1 MYESFFGFTQRPF
14 AAAASANRYFPGQAI
29 ETARQT
35 LARIIDRAEGVG
47 LLTGP
52 AGTGKS
58 LLCQVLAEQFRR
70 SLQVA
75 LLASGQLCTRRA
87 LLQAILFELGLP
99 FRGME
104 EGDLRLSLVDHL
116 SPRARLMAAANPAQS
131 TTAADNALLLIVDE
145 AHTLP
150 LRLLE
155 ELRLITNLVRNGQSR
170 VRLVLAGGPQLEE
183 RFASPKLESF
193 NQRVAARCY
202 LEALDRQQTIEYV
215 RQQIG
220 QCGGQVDAIFTSDA
234 LDAIAQATDGIP
246 RLINQVCDHV
256 LLLAYA
262 GGERQINSAGI
273 EEAWADLQQL
283 PTPWN
288 AAQGAPSLE
297 EEKNVVEFGSLDDEL
312 SDELPAAV
320 PFRAASADSPPH
332 LMPTTLRHPQHSE
345 PLENLDHISAQM
357 ADLDENSFQPIG
369 DFKTEVELAFP
380 ASPNP
385 FHETFDHEEVVID
398 RYTSLTSDALAN
410 RPLVRTAES
419 HEFAALLAAADTTG
433 RKPAMAIAPATWPG
447 GVPTPTPAPSQPAT
461 SASNTTPSSPAP
473 PAPAFSAAD
482 AGDDDLIVIEEP
494 LERQT
499 TASKK
504 PAAKVRRREYRQL
517 FAQLRRG

>member
-1 MYESFFGFTQRPF
+1 MYESFFGFNQRPF
-14 AAAASANRYFPGQAI
+14 AAAASASRYFPGTAI

-35 LARIIDRAEGVG
+35 LARIVDRAEGVG

-75 LLASGQLCTRRA
+75 LLASGQICTRRA

-116 SPRARLMAAANPAQS
+116 SPRNRSNAAANPAQAP
-131 TTAADNALLLIVDE
+131 AAPDFALLLIVDE

-155 ELRLITNLVRNGQSR
+155 ELRLITNLVRNGQPR
-170 VRLVLAGGPQLEE
+170 VRLMLAGSPQLEE

-215 RQQIG
+215 RHQIA
-220 QCGGQVDAIFTSDA
+220 QAGGQADAIFTADA

-262 GGERQINSAGI
+262 GGERQINAAGI

-288 AAQGAPSLE
+288 AAAGAPDLE
-297 EEKNVVEFGSLDDEL
+297 SAQTDVVEFGALDDEL
-312 SDELPAAV
+312 ADESPAAL
-320 PFRAASADSPPH
+320 PFRAAAESTSPQ
-332 LMPTTLRHPQHSE
+332 LRPMQPEPVEDLRQIAAQLSE
-345 PLENLDHISAQM
+345 LED
-357 ADLDENSFQPIG
+357 DSFQPAG
-369 DFKTEVELAFP
+369 GFTTEVELAFP
-380 ASPNP
+380 DSMNP
-385 FHETFDHEEVVID
+385 IQETFDHEEVVID
-398 RYTSLTSDALAN
+398 RYTMLQSDALAN
-410 RPLVRTAES
+410 RPLVRGAES
-419 HEFAALLAAADTTG
+419 HEFAALLASAEQSG
-433 RKPAMAIAPATWPG
+433 RKPSMAIAPATWPG
-447 GVPTPTPAPSQPAT
+447 GVPSPASTPVRPQSAATFPPAQPAVRST
-461 SASNTTPSSPAP
+461 AVGQPGSDRSNI
-473 PAPAFSAAD
+473 
-482 AGDDDLIVIEEP
+482 DDDLIVIEEP
-494 LERQT
+494 SEKS
-499 TASKK
+499 AAEKK
-504 PAAKVRRREYRQL
+504 PAARVRRQEYRQL
-517 FAQLRRG
+517 FAQLRRGN

>member
-1 MYESFFGFTQRPF
+1 M
-14 AAAASANRYFPGQAI
+14 
-29 ETARQT
+29 
-35 LARIIDRAEGVG
+35 
-47 LLTGP
+47 LTGP

-116 SPRARLMAAANPAQS
+116 SPRGKLSIAGSQGPATPTAD
-131 TTAADNALLLIVDE
+131 TTALLLIVDE

-155 ELRLITNLVRNGQSR
+155 ELRLITNLVRNGQPR
-170 VRLVLAGGPQLEE
+170 VRLVLVGAPQLEE

-202 LEALDRQQTIEYV
+202 LEVLDRQQTIEYI
-215 RQQIG
+215 RHQIE
-220 QCGGQVDAIFTSDA
+220 QCGGQADAIFTADA
-234 LDAIAQATDGIP
+234 LEAIAQATDGIP

-262 GGERQINSAGI
+262 GGERQIPAAGI

-283 PTPWN
+283 PAP
-288 AAQGAPSLE
+288 ASSGAEAGSLDAE
-297 EEKNVVEFGSLDDEL
+297 DKGVVEFGSLDDEL
-312 SDELPAAV
+312 VDDLPAAV
-320 PFRAASADSPPH
+320 PFRAAGETSAAPKSGEPG
-332 LMPTTLRHPQHSE
+332 
-345 PLENLDHISAQM
+345 PLENLQRISAQM
-357 ADLDENSFQPIG
+357 AELGDNSFQPVG
-369 DFKTEVELAFP
+369 GFKTEVELAFP
-380 ASPNP
+380 AVANP
-385 FHETFDHEEVVID
+385 FHDTFEHEEVVID

-410 RPLVRTAES
+410 RPLVRAAES
-419 HEFAALLAAADTTG
+419 REFAAALAAANVG
-433 RKPAMAIAPATWPG
+433 EHKPSMAVAPSTWPG
-447 GVPTPTPAPSQPAT
+447 GVPTAPATPQPTKSAPSLTSRAQTPTPAAPR
-461 SASNTTPSSPAP
+461 SASPASSY
-473 PAPAFSAAD
+473 AD
-482 AGDDDLIVIEEP
+482 VSDDDLIVIEEP
-494 LERQT
+494 AAVQ
-499 TASKK
+499 AA
-504 PAAKVRRREYRQL
+504 AAKKATARVRRQEYRQL

>member
-1 MYESFFGFTQRPF
+1 MYESFFGFSQRPF
-14 AAAASANRYFPGQAI
+14 AAAASASRYFPGNAV

-104 EGDLRLSLVDHL
+104 EGDLRLSLVDYL
-116 SPRARLMAAANPAQS
+116 SPRAKLSAAANPAQS
-131 TTAADNALLLIVDE
+131 TTAADTALLLIVDE

-155 ELRLITNLVRNGQSR
+155 ELRLITNLVRNGQPR

-202 LEALDRQQTIEYV
+202 LEALDRQQTTDYV

-220 QCGGQVDAIFTSDA
+220 QCGGQADAIFTSDA

-288 AAQGAPSLE
+288 SAAGAPPLE

-312 SDELPAAV
+312 ADDLPAAV
-320 PFRAASADSPPH
+320 PFRAADSAPP
-332 LMPTTLRHPQHSE
+332 TLLHPGQSG
-345 PLENLDHISAQM
+345 PLENLRQISAQM
-357 ADLDENSFQPIG
+357 AELNDDSFQPIG

-380 ASPNP
+380 NSTNP
-385 FHETFDHEEVVID
+385 FHENFDHEEVVID

-419 HEFAALLAAADTTG
+419 QQLAALLAAADTTG
-433 RKPAMAIAPATWPG
+433 RKPSMAIAPATWPG
-447 GVPTPTPAPSQPAT
+447 GVPTPAPSKPIT
-461 SASNTTPSSPAP
+461 SASNPTASQSSTPS
-473 PAPAFSAAD
+473 AAGALPETA
-482 AGDDDLIVIEEP
+482 AGDEDLIVIEETP
-494 LERQT
+494 QRQFSV
-499 TASKK
+499 AKK
-504 PAAKVRRREYRQL
+504 PAAKVRRQEYRQL